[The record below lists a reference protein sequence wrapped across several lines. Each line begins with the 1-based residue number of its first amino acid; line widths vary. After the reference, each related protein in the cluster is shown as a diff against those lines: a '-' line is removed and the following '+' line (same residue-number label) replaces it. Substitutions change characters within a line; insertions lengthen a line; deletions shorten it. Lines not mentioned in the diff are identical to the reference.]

1 MSITEGRIRKKDLA
15 ALDTDDFADVT
26 DPRAAH
32 FGTITGPQ
40 NPEFLA
46 VLESVF
52 HGTGLMSNKRKA
64 ELLVR
69 VHHEVDTEW
78 RRASQSFVSIAK
90 SMVELENM
98 LSPEENRR
106 LRRSTDR
113 IFPFSDAVA
122 SKFRKIGR
130 AVISG
135 TIDET
140 LVPGSYTVA
149 YQIAVMD
156 APTLENA
163 KSRNLVRPDVTREEI
178 VAFRK
183 EVSEKQGFDHQSGS
197 GARPQ
202 QERKDLLRQ
211 RAKLTK
217 ELDRV
222 NARIAELDKAFSQQD

>member
-1 MSITEGRIRKKDLA
+1 MSTIEGRVRKKDLA
-15 ALDTDDFADVT
+15 TLNTDDFT
-26 DPRAAH
+26 DLQDQRAAH
-32 FGTITGPQ
+32 LGTIAGPQ
-40 NPEFLA
+40 DPDFLA

-52 HGTGLMSNKRKA
+52 QGTGLMSNKRKA

-90 SMVELENM
+90 SMVELENT

-106 LRRSTDR
+106 LKRSTDR
-113 IFPFSDAVA
+113 IFPFSDAIA

-156 APTLENA
+156 APTLEDA
-163 KSRNLVRPDVTREEI
+163 KRRNLVRPDVTREEI

-183 EVSEKQGFDHQSGS
+183 EVAEKQSFDQQP
-197 GARPQ
+197 AWRIKPQ

-211 RAKLTK
+211 QARLTK

-222 NARIAELDKAFSQQD
+222 NARIAELDRTASNQD